1 MGAMLG
7 DDQRGWLG
15 QVEHLAG
22 AVAGAH
28 GRRYRQPAG
37 RARRRI
43 MIDRPVR
50 HGDLPQ
56 GVSFM
61 TFLPARRL
69 VRRLAQTSDPRWFA
83 QPVARRRLTAVRTVQ
98 SQPALKLGDTR
109 FQSGDLGRL
118 RRDQRNQLF
127 PRRLRRITIH
137 ESLNRNRIPLSRKIY
152 RRQFPKR
159 TMLPG
164 Q

>member
-15 QVEHLAG
+15 KVEHLAG
-22 AVAGAH
+22 AVSGAH

-56 GVSFM
+56 GVSFI

-69 VRRLAQTSDPRWFA
+69 VRRLAQTSDPRRFA
-83 QPVARRRLTAVRTVQ
+83 LPVARRRLTAVGTIPQ
-98 SQPALKLGDTR
+98 AKTR
-109 FQSGDLGRL
+109 VRSKAETRKQAVV
-118 RRDQRNQLF
+118 NCK
-127 PRRLRRITIH
+127 
-137 ESLNRNRIPLSRKIY
+137 SRA
-152 RRQFPKR
+152 RSA
-159 TMLPG
+159 
-164 Q
+164 